1 MKKLIRDHIPGIP
14 DYTWYEETDK
24 KILYGY
30 LKDKLNEEIKE
41 LQDSD
46 FTDIKEYADVLEVLM
61 ALSRFKKIKWSDI
74 EIARRIKFVERG
86 GFSNKI
92 WDSEKV

>member
-14 DYTWYEETDK
+14 DSTWYEETDK
-24 KILYGY
+24 KVLYMY

-46 FTDIKEYADVLEVLM
+46 FTDIKEYADVMEVLM
-61 ALSRFKKIKWSDI
+61 LISRLKKIKWSDI

-86 GFSNKI
+86 GFTNKI
-92 WDSEKV
+92 LK